1 MFEWWNSLGIVLQ
14 VFYCIAIP
22 ATLVIIIQTILI
34 MLGMGDDCSGGADM
48 NPSDTSGL
56 SGVDGDITDL
66 PDAAGHGEVMDGSCA
81 HDVGAMQI
89 FTLQGI
95 MTFLCVFGWSGIIF
109 TSVGLHIAITILIS
123 LVLGFGAMVGV
134 AKLIQL
140 TGKLAQNGTVNVKNL
155 LGAKAT
161 VYVPVPAKGKGQGK
175 VNVAVGEIFS
185 EFSAITDEDESIP
198 TNTSVRIIDVRGDVV
213 VVEID
218 D

>member
-1 MFEWWNSLGIVLQ
+1 MFEWWNSLGLVLQ

-34 MLGMGDDCSGGADM
+34 MVGMGDDCSGGADM

-66 PDAAGHGEVMDGSCA
+66 PDAAHGEMMDGSCA

-95 MTFLCVFGWSGIIF
+95 MTFLCVFGWSGVIC
-109 TSVGLHIAITILIS
+109 TVLGLHIAIAIPIS
-123 LVLGFGAMVGV
+123 IVLGFAAMVGV
-134 AKLIQL
+134 AKIIQL
-140 TGKLAQNGTVNVKNL
+140 TGKLAQNGTVDIRNL

-161 VYVPVPAKGKGQGK
+161 VYVPIPAKGQGQGK
-175 VNVAVGEIFS
+175 VNVAVGEMFS
-185 EFSAITDEDESIP
+185 EFTAITDETETIP
-198 TNTSVRIIDVRGDVV
+198 TNTSVRIIDIRGDAV

>member
-1 MFEWWNSLGIVLQ
+1 MIEWWNSLGIVLQ

-34 MLGMGDDCSGGADM
+34 MMGMGDDCSGGADF

-95 MTFLCVFGWSGIIF
+95 MTFLCVFGWSGIIC
-109 TSVGLHIAITILIS
+109 TVLGLHIALAILIS
-123 LVLGFGAMVGV
+123 IVLGFAAMVGV
-134 AKLIQL
+134 AKIIQL
-140 TGKLAQNGTVNVKNL
+140 TGKLAQNGTVDIRNL

-161 VYVPVPAKGKGQGK
+161 VYIPVPGKGKGQGK
-175 VNVAVGEIFS
+175 VNVAVGEMFS
-185 EFSAITDEDESIP
+185 EFTAITDESETIP
-198 TNTSVRIIDVRGDVV
+198 TNTSVRIIDIRGDAV

>member
-1 MFEWWNSLGIVLQ
+1 MFEWWNSLGLILQ

-34 MLGMGDDCSGGADM
+34 MVGMGDDCSGGADM

-56 SGVDGDITDL
+56 SGMDGDITDL
-66 PDAAGHGEVMDGSCA
+66 PDASHAEMMDGSCA

-95 MTFLCVFGWSGIIF
+95 MTFLCVFGWSGVICTVI
-109 TSVGLHIAITILIS
+109 GLHIAIAILIS
-123 LVLGFGAMVGV
+123 IVLGFAAMVGV
-134 AKLIQL
+134 AKIIQL
-140 TGKLAQNGTVNVKNL
+140 TGKLAQNGTVDIRNL

-161 VYVPVPAKGKGQGK
+161 VYIPIPAKSKGQGK
-175 VNVAVGEIFS
+175 VNVAVGEMFS
-185 EFSAITDEDESIP
+185 EFTAITDETETIP
-198 TNTSVRIIDVRGDVV
+198 TNASVRIIDIRGDAV